1 MAQLGQEESSGG
13 LAVPRLSLNQF
24 EQLIG
29 LYPAEQQADL
39 WHSAAEAFE
48 NDENHPER
56 WDRAIIC
63 YQNAAG
69 LSDGKESKPIFLSHL
84 SLALLGRASLG
95 ISAERDT
102 RLAVDAAKEAMDVT
116 HRNDPYY
123 KVLKANY
130 GETMLRLYQE
140 SRTRSDFEAGCDAIK
155 DAIRLAGEEDVAQI
169 ELWYGKLRQELFR
182 RAESTGTLQDL
193 NEALDAFGEDT
204 PNFQDDPEFQFYFAV
219 LLQARHLVSG
229 SSLDIIH
236 SVGIVDHLFGIDTED
251 ENYGSILSFQANNL
265 RILAQRTK
273 EVEDC
278 NKAIDLLD
286 KTVAWSE
293 KHGKLNTQNR
303 AILLGSKATTLLRRY
318 DLSGEDEKSKAEVPS
333 PDLDLAIELS
343 KEAADLASI
352 KVDSVT
358 GNLLGT
364 LGAALLSRYVTK
376 MQSPTDLEA
385 AVSAFRRA
393 LDLQTKVFHAQSLS
407 CLGSTLRYRA
417 ERTDLDSDWE
427 LAFQAYEKGAACLES
442 PIYYRLTAADDGGK
456 CIFHRDP
463 IRAFNL
469 FEKAV
474 EFLPL
479 LSPGSLSLVDRE
491 HNLAHFDNIAWS
503 AASAC
508 LEATG
513 NVYQAIRLAEI
524 GRGVIPSLRINH
536 DADISA
542 LEEQHEKLAK
552 EFRLARSE
560 LSSVDLSFEDSLSY
574 TSSKVRDARLQ
585 TEKFNSVLC
594 KIRSEPGFESFLDC
608 PTESEL
614 RDLARPGALVLFSA
628 TRFRT
633 DALLVTKDGLKSV
646 ALPKL
651 KYSDVLKYAEQ
662 FIDAITTHSVR
673 KYAEA
678 NRKMK
683 GVLAWLWDVAVCQV
697 LEELGNT
704 TMPQADEEWPQIWWV
719 RSGIFSLL
727 PLHAAGYHDTEPR
740 ISAIDRVI
748 SSYTPTIKSLLHA
761 RRSAKPASSEEQKIL
776 VIGMPKT
783 PGQDDLLPVV
793 QEVEE
798 LRDLFPPMPVTTIRM
813 NPTCGETLRF
823 LEETDIF
830 HFSGHGLSSIKDPL
844 MSCLLMQ
851 DWESTPL
858 TILKLLRLDTLSGRF
873 AYLSACHS
881 GSSPN
886 SGFSLVDESL
896 HISSAFQLV
905 GFRTVVATLWYCYAD
920 HSKTIASQL
929 YQHMLDESRIV
940 FPERSA
946 VGLHHAV
953 RALRDDLRKIPGMRK
968 LGPDNPL
975 IWAAYIHTGA

>member
-1 MAQLGQEESSGG
+1 ML
-13 LAVPRLSLNQF
+13 RLSLNQF

-56 WDRAIIC
+56 WDRAIFC
-63 YQNAAG
+63 YQKAAE
-69 LSDGKESKPIFLSHL
+69 LSDRKESKPIFLSHL

-95 ISAERDT
+95 ISADKDT
-102 RLAVDAAKEAMDVT
+102 RLAVDAAKEAMDLT
-116 HRNDPYY
+116 HRNDQYY
-123 KVLKANY
+123 KVFKANY
-130 GETMLRLYQE
+130 GEAMLRLYQE
-140 SRTRSDFEAGCDAIK
+140 SGTESDFEAGRDAIK
-155 DAIRLAGEEDVAQI
+155 DAIRLAGDEDVPQI

-193 NEALDAFGEDT
+193 NEALDVFGEDT
-204 PNFQDDPEFQFYFAV
+204 PNFQDDPEFRFYFAV
-219 LLQARHLVSG
+219 LLQTRHLVSG
-229 SSLDIIH
+229 SSRDIIQ
-236 SVGIVDHLFGIDTED
+236 SIGIVDHLLGIDTED
-251 ENYGSILSFQANNL
+251 ENYGAILSLQANNL
-265 RILAQRTK
+265 RILARRTK

-286 KTVAWSE
+286 KSVTWCE

-318 DLSGEDEKSKAEVPS
+318 DLSGEDEKSKAAIPS

-343 KEAADLASI
+343 KEAADLAST
-352 KVDSVT
+352 KGDSVT

-364 LGAALLSRYVTK
+364 LGTALLSRYVTK

-385 AVSAFRRA
+385 AISAFRRA
-393 LDLQTKVFHAQSLS
+393 LDLQPKVFHAQSLS
-407 CLGSTLRYRA
+407 CLGSTLKYRA

-442 PIYYRLTAADDGGK
+442 PIYYRLTAADDGGN

-463 IRAFNL
+463 MRAFHL

-479 LSPGSLSLVDRE
+479 LSPGSLILVDRE

-513 NVYQAIRLAEI
+513 DVYKAIRLSEI
-524 GRGVIPSLRINH
+524 GRGVIASLRLNL
-536 DADISA
+536 DADVSA
-542 LEEQHEKLAK
+542 LEEQHEKLAE

-560 LSSVDLSFEDSLSY
+560 LSAVELSLEDSLNH

-633 DALLVTKDGLKSV
+633 DALLITKDGLKSV

-662 FIDAITTHSVR
+662 FIDAITTRGVR

-697 LEELGNT
+697 LEELGHT
-704 TMPQADEEWPQIWWV
+704 TMPQADEEWPRIWWV

-740 ISAIDRVI
+740 VSAIDRVI

-761 RRSAKPASSEEQKIL
+761 RRSAKPVSPEKQKIL

-798 LRDLFPPMPVTTIRM
+798 LTDLFPPMPVTTIRM

-823 LEETDIF
+823 LEEADIF

-851 DWESTPL
+851 DWETTPL
-858 TILKLLRLDTLSGRF
+858 TILKLLHLDTLSGRF

-896 HISSAFQLV
+896 HISSAFQLI

-920 HSKTIASQL
+920 HSKTVASQL
-929 YQHMLDESRIV
+929 YRHMLDESRTV
-940 FPERSA
+940 LPERAA